1 MVFLYTDKDLCA
13 ATDLPSLKLI
23 RASAD
28 EPSKYE
34 SLNCSFIASTEKLDS
49 DVTC

>member
-34 SLNCSFIASTEKLDS
+34 SFNIYFIELFIFCTN
-49 DVTC
+49 